1 MVIVGMLVH
10 VRTADEGRHGCT
22 DYNHTLPSHDWIALI
37 QRGQCMFT
45 QKIRI
50 ATKQF
55 NATGVIV
62 YDREANDNIVN
73 IISRS
78 EFLPLRLFRS
88 NTLLRF

>member
-1 MVIVGMLVH
+1 MVGFLSRNVVILGMLVH

-62 YDREANDNIVN
+62 YDLEANDNIVN

-78 EFLPLRLFRS
+78 EFLRLR
-88 NTLLRF
+88 